1 MQNIMPAVFV
11 AIIKALFIKWS
22 IRARAGLAIGIIKNT
37 VHVIMY
43 CSAGIVHAGH
53 IL

>member
-1 MQNIMPAVFV
+1 MPAVFV
-11 AIIKALFIKWS
+11 AIIKTLLIKGPVWTRS
-22 IRARAGLAIGIIKNT
+22 GLAIGIVKNT

>member
-1 MQNIMPAVFV
+1 VQNIMQPVKI
-11 AIIKALFIKWS
+11 AIIKALLIKGPIWT
-22 IRARAGLAIGIIKNT
+22 RAGFTIGIVKNT

-53 IL
+53 IF